1 MQKTFSSIRDML
13 NKRVFFCCPL
23 GFLAMEI
30 HPLGTMTNLG
40 KKNQDRWGYGS
51 GPQVVG
57 FHGFFADLRGEENG
71 VTNFRYNIG

>member
-1 MQKTFSSIRDML
+1 MQNTFSSIRDML

-40 KKNQDRWGYGS
+40 KKTKTAEVMGPALKLLAFTDFLRIS
-51 GPQVVG
+51 GGKKTVSPISG
-57 FHGFFADLRGEENG
+57 
-71 VTNFRYNIG
+71 TT